1 MHMLLLSGGGVG
13 GKWCQSNDFSAE
25 SPCAC
30 LPTMG
35 ISPLQQIP
43 TAKLQVLPECKEFKC
58 NGYIMATLSGSRGE
72 TYQDP
77 NSCNQQSAIFFFFNS
92 TPLCQRKKKDKEIS
106 KPGLV

>member
-1 MHMLLLSGGGVG
+1 
-13 GKWCQSNDFSAE
+13 
-25 SPCAC
+25 
-30 LPTMG
+30 MG

-77 NSCNQQSAIFFFFNS
+77 NSCNQQSAIFFFFKQYP
-92 TPLCQRKKKDKEIS
+92 PLPKEKKRQRD
-106 KPGLV
+106 L